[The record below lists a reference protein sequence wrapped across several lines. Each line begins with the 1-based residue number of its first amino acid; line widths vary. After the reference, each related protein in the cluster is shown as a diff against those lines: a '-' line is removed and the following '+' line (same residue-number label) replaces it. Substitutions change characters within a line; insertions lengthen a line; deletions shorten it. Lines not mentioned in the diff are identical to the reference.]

1 MARIN
6 NFEDLEAW
14 KAARELNRVVYEISR
29 RDPFAKD
36 FGLRNQVC
44 RAATSVMSNI
54 AEGFERD
61 GDKEFANFLSLAKGS
76 LGEVRSQLYIAL
88 DQEYITEQEFQS
100 VYRKTQENSRMIAGL
115 ISYLRN
121 SAVKGLKFR

>member
-6 NFEDLEAW
+6 NFEELEAW
-14 KAARELNRVVYEISR
+14 RAARELNKAVYEISNR
-29 RDPFAKD
+29 EPFAKD
-36 FGLRNQVC
+36 FGLRNQIC

-76 LGEVRSQLYIAL
+76 LGEVRSQLYVAL
-88 DQEYITEQEFQS
+88 DQEYITEKEFNS
-100 VYRKTQENSRMIAGL
+100 IYRKTQENSRMIAGL
-115 ISYLRN
+115 ISYLRS